1 VNKSPIW
8 VKIGD
13 FGVSKRI
20 QGDKSVLITRVGT
33 HEFAA
38 PEILGILDN
47 APESSEYT
55 NAVDIWS
62 FGCVLYYLLTK
73 CLPFPLS
80 KMGLLWKYCTQPT
93 LFPEDGLKARNVS
106 DAGILFIKDLMIPQ
120 PSKRKTASAALAAPW
135 IQDQTDSYNNNTEAK
150 SAHLL
155 ESPMQDSVSQINDR
169 SSNTVELTSSQDLN
183 KSSRNRKALP
193 LRPQDDKK
201 QGGSQIALRPDIASK
216 RAIQDAQATELLL
229 QNGFDIHAVKFN
241 ANEALLWAA
250 TEDHEANM
258 VQLLLERGADVAAK
272 DSTGWTALHW
282 AAWNGHE
289 TVIRLLLEKGA
300 DVAAKDNDGRT
311 ALHWAAWNGHET
323 VIRLLLEKGANVA
336 AKDNDGLTALHL
348 AAINGV
354 ETVIRLLLEK
364 GADVAAKDSNAL
376 TALHLAA
383 TKGHEAVVRL
393 LKPPTPDS

>member
-1 VNKSPIW
+1 VRKSPIW

-13 FGVSKRI
+13 FGISKRI
-20 QGDKSVLITRVGT
+20 QGGESALRSVVGT